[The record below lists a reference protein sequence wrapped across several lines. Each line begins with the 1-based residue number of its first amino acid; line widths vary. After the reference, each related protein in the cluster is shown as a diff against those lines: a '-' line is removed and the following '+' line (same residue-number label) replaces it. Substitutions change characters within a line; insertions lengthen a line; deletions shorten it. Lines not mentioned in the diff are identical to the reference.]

1 MSTFLKIAEEEIG
14 NSIKYSK
21 CYKCGCQQGT
31 IKALEKNIENFPLDE
46 KGPLKSLIEKAKD
59 TFLPVEYD
67 CLGCKICYPSLITNA
82 IAANYPSL
90 TIEDDGC
97 SLEDFDTTERESWP
111 QLAGNYEVINPEA
124 PVAICTLNSKQ
135 LIPEFKSIKNTSINI
150 VGSLSTENLGLERVI
165 KNIVNNPNIRFLIL
179 CGEDTQQKIGHLP
192 GQTFLSLF
200 KYGVDSNNRII
211 ESKGKRPVLKNLDPP
226 TIKQFLEQVQVIDL
240 VGNSNID
247 DITQKAMECALA
259 SPGIFK
265 GNQVTLNTVTKT
277 MARPPGP
284 LVLDPRGYFVIYPDE
299 KTKLITV
306 EHYKNDG
313 SLNQIVSGD
322 DVSSIY
328 MTIINMD
335 LISRVDHACYL
346 GKELTRA
353 HETIR
358 TGVVYL
364 QDKAQE
370 PFEEQEEIAT
380 PELSSC
386 KSKGCC

>member
-1 MSTFLKIAEEEIG
+1 MSTFLKIAEEEIS
-14 NSIKYSK
+14 NTIKYSK

-31 IKALEKNIENFPLDE
+31 IKALEKNIESFPVDE
-46 KGPLKSLIEKAKD
+46 KGPLKSLIEKAKA

-67 CLGCKICYPSLITNA
+67 CLGCKVCYPSLITNA
-82 IAANYPSL
+82 IAANYPSI

-97 SLEDFDTTERESWP
+97 SLEAFDNSERESWP
-111 QLAGNYEVINPEA
+111 QLAGNYEVFNPEA

-135 LIPEFKSIKNTSINI
+135 LIQEFKKTKNTSINI
-150 VGSLSTENLGLERVI
+150 VGTLSTENLGIERMI

-192 GQTFLSLF
+192 GQTFLSFF
-200 KYGVDSNNRII
+200 KNGVDSNNRII
-211 ESKGKRPVLKNLDPP
+211 EAKGKRPVLKNLDLA
-226 TIKQFLEQVQVIDL
+226 TLKQFLEQVQVIDL
-240 VGNSNID
+240 VGNSNIEE
-247 DITQKAMECALA
+247 IIHKSKECGLA

-265 GNQVTLNTVTKT
+265 GNQVTMKTVTKIL
-277 MARPPGP
+277 ARPPGP
-284 LVLDPRGYFVIYPDE
+284 LVLDPKGYFVIYPDE
-299 KTKLITV
+299 RTKQITV

-313 SLNQIVSGD
+313 SLNQIITGD

-335 LISRVDHACYL
+335 LISRLDHACYL

-358 TGVVYL
+358 TGIVYL

-370 PFEEQEEIAT
+370 PFEEQKET
-380 PELSSC
+380 TVSELSSC